1 MPNFLTKAKFSKKV
15 IETVSSKKL
24 SYMDAVIDICE
35 EHDIEISDVKKFL
48 NNVIK
53 SKIETEAQDLNFLPK
68 GNELPFS

>member
-1 MPNFLTKAKFSKKV
+1 MQDFLTKAKFSKKV

-35 EHDIEISDVKKFL
+35 EHDIEISDIKKFL

-53 SKIETEAQDLNFLPK
+53 SKIEAEAQSLNLLEK
-68 GNELPFS
+68 GNELPIS